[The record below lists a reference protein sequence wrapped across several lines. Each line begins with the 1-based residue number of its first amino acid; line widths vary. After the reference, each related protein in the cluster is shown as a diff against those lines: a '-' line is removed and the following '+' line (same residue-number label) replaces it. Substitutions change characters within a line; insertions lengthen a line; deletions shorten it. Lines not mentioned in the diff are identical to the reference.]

1 MGSIGKLGDLTFT
14 GPSDSSFSTPVKHV
28 PPQPPLE
35 DQVQI
40 ATIPSAAQVEQLQST
55 SSSSFEAVVAD
66 SIRKLRT
73 AASQSTDPAEVQYL
87 SGLADH
93 FQRLEEDS
101 PANAPSNSVQS

>member
-1 MGSIGKLGDLTFT
+1 MGSISKLGDLTFS
-14 GPSDSSFSTPVKHV
+14 GPSDSTFSAPVKHV
-28 PPQPPLE
+28 PPQPPIE

-40 ATIPSAAQVEQLQST
+40 ATIPSASQVEQLQST
-55 SSSSFEAVVAD
+55 SASSFEAVLAD

-101 PANAPSNSVQS
+101 QTSAPSNAVQS

>member
-1 MGSIGKLGDLTFT
+1 MGSISKLGDLAFN
-14 GPSDSSFSTPVKHV
+14 GPSDSNFSTPVKHV
-28 PPQPPLE
+28 PPQPPVE

-73 AASQSTDPAEVQYL
+73 AASQSTDPAEAAAL
-87 SGLADH
+87 SDLANH

-101 PANAPSNSVQS
+101 QASTSSNTVQS